1 MKDLRVI
8 FMGTPVF
15 ACSVLEAL
23 IEEKYNVV
31 LVVSQPDKPVGRHH
45 QVVCTPVHE
54 LADKYGIPVLQ
65 PEKLREETEK
75 ILEYAPD
82 LIVTCAYGQFVPEV
96 ILAYP
101 EYGCLNI
108 HPSLLPKYR
117 GGAPVHHAVWNGDTE
132 TGVALMEM
140 IRKMDA
146 GRVYA
151 VKRVPIGPDE
161 TTEELNLRLMEVS
174 RELIREA
181 LPEYLEGKL
190 TGVEQEEEKATIAR
204 NISKE
209 DEYLSFAKEDLHQA
223 YNHIRALI
231 DWPVAYARIN
241 NKRLKIYRAE
251 IREEVCTE
259 EPGTV
264 LGFHAGAM
272 EVACTGGILR
282 ILELQPEGKKRMKAA
297 DFANGAGRSLVG
309 SRFE

>member
-45 QVVCTPVHE
+45 QVVSTPVHE

-65 PEKLREETEK
+65 PERLREETEK
-75 ILEYAPD
+75 ILEYTPD

-96 ILAYP
+96 ILNYP
-101 EYGCLNI
+101 KYGCLNI

-140 IRKMDA
+140 IKKMDA

-174 RELIREA
+174 KELIRDA
-181 LPEYLEGKL
+181 LPEYLEGNL
-190 TGVEQEEEKATIAR
+190 SGTEQEEEKATIAR

-209 DEYLSFAKEDLHQA
+209 DECISFKKEDLHQV

-251 IREEVCTE
+251 IREGGCTE

-264 LGFHAGAM
+264 LGFRDGAM

-297 DFANGAGRSLVG
+297 DFANGAGRALTG
-309 SRFE
+309 SCFE

>member
-45 QVVCTPVHE
+45 QVVSTPVHE

-65 PEKLREETEK
+65 PERLREETEK

-96 ILAYP
+96 ILNYP
-101 EYGCLNI
+101 KYGCLNI

-140 IRKMDA
+140 IKKMDA
-146 GRVYA
+146 GKVYA

-174 RELIREA
+174 KELIREA
-181 LPEYLEGKL
+181 LPEYLEGNL
-190 TGVEQEEEKATIAR
+190 PGTEQEEEKATIAR

-209 DEYLSFAKEDLHQA
+209 DECISFRKEALHQV

-251 IREEVCTE
+251 IREGGCTE

-264 LGFHAGAM
+264 LGFRDGAM

-297 DFANGAGRSLVG
+297 DFANGAGRALAG
-309 SRFE
+309 SCFE

>member
-31 LVVSQPDKPVGRHH
+31 LAVSQPDKPVGRHH
-45 QVVCTPVHE
+45 QVVSTPVHE

-65 PEKLREETEK
+65 PERLREETEK

-96 ILAYP
+96 ILNYP
-101 EYGCLNI
+101 KYGCLNI

-140 IRKMDA
+140 IKKMDA
-146 GRVYA
+146 GKVYA

-174 RELIREA
+174 KELIREA
-181 LPEYLEGKL
+181 LPEYLEGNL
-190 TGVEQEEEKATIAR
+190 PGTEQEEEKATIAR

-209 DEYLSFAKEDLHQA
+209 DECISFKKEDLHQV

-251 IREEVCTE
+251 IREGECTE
-259 EPGTV
+259 ETGKI
-264 LGFHAGAM
+264 LGFRDGAM

-297 DFANGAGRSLVG
+297 DFANGAGRALAG
-309 SRFE
+309 SCFE

>member
-23 IEEKYNVV
+23 IEEKYTVV
-31 LVVSQPDKPVGRHH
+31 LAVTQPDKPVGRHH
-45 QVVCTPVHE
+45 QVVRTPVHE
-54 LADKYGIPVLQ
+54 LADTYGIPVLQ
-65 PEKLREETEK
+65 PERLREETEK

-96 ILAYP
+96 ILNYP
-101 EYGCLNI
+101 KYGCLNI

-117 GGAPVHHAVWNGDTE
+117 GGAPVHHAVWNGDRE

-140 IRKMDA
+140 VRRMDA

-190 TGVEQEEEKATIAR
+190 TGIEQDEEKVTVAR

-209 DEYLSFAKEDLHQA
+209 DEFVSFRNEDLHQV

-231 DWPVAYARIN
+231 DWPIAYARIN

-251 IREEVCTE
+251 IAERDIAA

-264 LGFHAGAM
+264 LGFRDGAM

-282 ILELQPEGKKRMKAA
+282 ILELQPEGKKRMKAS
-297 DFANGAGRSLVG
+297 DFANGAGRSLIG
-309 SRFE
+309 QCFE

>member
-31 LVVSQPDKPVGRHH
+31 LAVSQPDKPVGRHH
-45 QVVCTPVHE
+45 QVVSTPVHE

-65 PEKLREETEK
+65 PERLREETEK

-96 ILAYP
+96 ILNYP
-101 EYGCLNI
+101 KYGCLNI

-140 IRKMDA
+140 IKKMDA
-146 GRVYA
+146 GKVYA

-174 RELIREA
+174 KELIREA
-181 LPEYLEGKL
+181 LPEYLEGNL
-190 TGVEQEEEKATIAR
+190 PGTEQEEEKATIAR

-209 DEYLSFAKEDLHQA
+209 DECISFRKEALHQV

-251 IREEVCTE
+251 IREGGCTE

-264 LGFHAGAM
+264 LGFRDGAM

-297 DFANGAGRSLVG
+297 DFANGAGRALAG
-309 SRFE
+309 SCFE

>member
-45 QVVCTPVHE
+45 QVVSTPVHE

-65 PEKLREETEK
+65 PERLREETEK

-96 ILAYP
+96 ILNYP
-101 EYGCLNI
+101 KYGCLNI

-140 IRKMDA
+140 IKKMDA

-174 RELIREA
+174 KELIRDA
-181 LPEYLEGKL
+181 LPEYLEGNL
-190 TGVEQEEEKATIAR
+190 SGTEQEEEKATIAR

-209 DEYLSFAKEDLHQA
+209 DECISFKKEDLHQV

-251 IREEVCTE
+251 IREGGCTE

-264 LGFHAGAM
+264 LGFRDGAM

-297 DFANGAGRSLVG
+297 DFANGAGRALAG
-309 SRFE
+309 SCFE

>member
-45 QVVCTPVHE
+45 QVVSTPVHE

-65 PEKLREETEK
+65 PERLKEEAEK

-96 ILAYP
+96 ILNYP

-140 IRKMDA
+140 IKKMDA

-151 VKRVPIGPDE
+151 VTRVPIGPDE

-174 RELIREA
+174 KELIRNA

-190 TGVEQEEEKATIAR
+190 PGIEQEEEKATIAR

-209 DEYLSFAKEDLHQA
+209 DECISFMKEDLHQV

-251 IREEVCTE
+251 ICEGECTE
-259 EPGTV
+259 ETGKI
-264 LGFHAGAM
+264 LGFRDGAM

-297 DFANGAGRSLVG
+297 DFANGAGRSLIG
-309 SRFE
+309 SCFE

>member
-31 LVVSQPDKPVGRHH
+31 LAVSQPDKPVGRHH
-45 QVVCTPVHE
+45 QVVSTPVHE

-65 PEKLREETEK
+65 PERLREETEK
-75 ILEYAPD
+75 ILEYTPD

-96 ILAYP
+96 ILNYP
-101 EYGCLNI
+101 KYGCLNI

-140 IRKMDA
+140 IKKMDA
-146 GRVYA
+146 GKVYA

-174 RELIREA
+174 KELIREA
-181 LPEYLEGKL
+181 LPEYLEGNL
-190 TGVEQEEEKATIAR
+190 PGTEQEEEKATIAR

-209 DEYLSFAKEDLHQA
+209 DECISFKKEALHQV

-251 IREEVCTE
+251 IREGGCTE

-264 LGFHAGAM
+264 LGFRDGAM

-297 DFANGAGRSLVG
+297 DFANGAGRALAG
-309 SRFE
+309 SCFE